1 MRKIIMFLSF
11 LSFFGCKNPS
21 LNQKEEELVQKLNF
35 DIELMKILKNETS
48 NELIQMPSIESE
60 TGEISAGLYN
70 GIYSKTRKDDNYTI
84 VKKLKDTFKE
94 KGYLVFTFIDDKDQP
109 KIAVIKGTDELD
121 IVKYRKTDGINYNLE
136 NADIVEKLESWKSKN
151 DFNILA
157 CDRDWLQF
165 EFKTLPVNLDTFAKD
180 AYEFCPDI
188 VDQGVGNIENLK
200 SAIKEMNGLYLWW
213 D

>member
-11 LSFFGCKNPS
+11 LSFLGCKNPS

-121 IVKYRKTDGINYNLE
+121 IVRYRKTDGINYNLE

-165 EFKTLPVNLDTFAKD
+165 EFKTFPVNLDAFAKE